1 VFDELLK
8 KQIQEQAIK
17 HGEFTLA
24 SGKKSP
30 YYLDLKFAYTR
41 PEVMKEIVHG
51 IKEKIQGLK
60 IDRIAG
66 IELGAVPIIV
76 AVSISTVIPFVIIR
90 KERKG
95 YGAGKRIEGEI
106 TSGDKVL
113 LVEDV
118 VTTGGSLAS
127 AVKAIRAAGGNC
139 SMAVTVVDRLQ
150 GGEENLQKI
159 NIDLISLLT
168 IEDLGL

>member
-1 VFDELLK
+1 VFEEFLK
-8 KQIQEQAIK
+8 KQIQNHAIK

-30 YYLDLKFAYTR
+30 YYLDLKLAYTR
-41 PEVMKEIVHG
+41 PEVMKKIVQG
-51 IKEKIQGLK
+51 IKEKIGGHK

-76 AVSISTVIPFVIIR
+76 AVSISTGIPFVIIR

-106 TSGDKVL
+106 TSGDSVL

-118 VTTGGSLAS
+118 VTTGGSLTS
-127 AVKAIRAAGGNC
+127 AVKAVRSAGGNC

-168 IEDLGL
+168 IKDLEL